1 MKVTVANALYV
12 ADDEGIMVITDIK
25 NKPDIV
31 YGELIYD
38 GGNVAIL
45 NRNNDDLFVLPNIS
59 PDLRKTIADASE
71 IVIVE
76 HRDEEDVYAYSV
88 EVKLVESMNLP
99 DDWDKFANEVIADL
113 KNNLSPE
120 EFAALTDKEDNA

>member
-120 EFAALTDKEDNA
+120 EFAALTDKENNA

>member
-59 PDLRKTIADASE
+59 PDMRKTIADASE

-120 EFAALTDKEDNA
+120 DFAALTDKQDNA